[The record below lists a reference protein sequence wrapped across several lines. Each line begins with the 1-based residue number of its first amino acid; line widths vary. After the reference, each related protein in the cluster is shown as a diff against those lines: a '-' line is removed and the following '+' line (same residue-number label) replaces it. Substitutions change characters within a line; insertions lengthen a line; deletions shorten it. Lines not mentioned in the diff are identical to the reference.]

1 MGNRRSEGSGKGVAL
16 SIDVQTLNSPGWWLQ
31 KCATKL
37 QGRQK
42 RLKLL
47 ADYHDGNPPLPTGAE
62 NVRDAYKAFQK
73 KARTNFAELIVGL
86 TRERCTVRS
95 IRTAVDSDSE
105 GDEKAWEIWRD
116 NNLDIEFS
124 DVLENMLALGD
135 GYMIVGLDPDDTEKV
150 IITGEDP
157 RQVVTIHDPARQ
169 SEVRA
174 ALKMFHDPDLLM
186 DYAFL
191 YLRGETVTD
200 SQGNTTVL
208 NARRYVASR
217 PRKTTGKSVTFSAS
231 AFDWDED
238 FGGAEGE
245 ELNHRFVPVV
255 RFRNRR
261 GIGEFEPHTDILD
274 RINHTVLQRMVIA
287 AYQAFRWH
295 AIKVSDDDMPDED
308 EDGNPI
314 DYGDILTADPGAFMK
329 VPKDADF
336 WESGQTDMQGVL
348 ESIKSDVQTL
358 AFVTRSPLSAV
369 SDAVNQSAEGASL
382 IKEGQIFKTEDKQ
395 KRATASLVI
404 VFMLAFLC
412 LEDKDRADKHKIVID
427 WAPAERFSLQQKYDA
442 ASKAP
447 ASIPSETLMS
457 EVLQFSP
464 ETIALAKAQ
473 QMDDAIRGVLNGS
486 VTTEPTRP
494 EPASPP
500 ASSAPDSRSS
510 N

>member
-1 MGNRRSEGSGKGVAL
+1 M
-16 SIDVQTLNSPGWWLQ
+16 SIDIETPNSPGWWLK
-31 KCATKL
+31 KCAIKL

-42 RLKLL
+42 RLQRL
-47 ADYHDGNPPLPTGAE
+47 ADYHDGNPPLPSGAE
-62 NVRDAYKAFQK
+62 SARPAYQAFQK

-95 IRTAVDSDSE
+95 IRTAVNADFS

-135 GYMIVGLDPDDTEKV
+135 GYMIVGLDPADDERV

-174 ALKMFHDPDLLM
+174 ALKMFHDPDLEK

-191 YLRGETVTD
+191 YLRGKD
-200 SQGNTTVL
+200 GA

-217 PRKTTGKSVTFSAS
+217 SRKARVKSLSFSAS
-231 AFDWDED
+231 AFTWDEE
-238 FGGAEGE
+238 FGGEEGE
-245 ELNHRFVPVV
+245 ELNHPYVPVV

-295 AIKVSDDDMPDED
+295 AIKVDPENMPDED
-308 EDGNPI
+308 ENGKPI
-314 DYGDILTADPGAFMK
+314 DYGDILSADPGAFLK
-329 VPKDADF
+329 VPKDVEF
-336 WESGQTDMQGVL
+336 WESGITDMQGIL
-348 ESIKSDVQTL
+348 ASIKDDVQAL

-369 SDAVNQSAEGASL
+369 SDSVNQSAEGASL
-382 IKEGQIFKTEDKQ
+382 VKEGQIFKTEDKQ
-395 KRATASLVI
+395 KRAAAALAI
-404 VFMLAFLC
+404 VFMIAFRCLAD
-412 LEDKDRADKHKIVID
+412 EARADKQKIVVD
-427 WAPAERFSLQQKYDA
+427 WAPAERFSLSEKYDA

-447 ASIPSETLMS
+447 PAIPSETVMA

-464 ETIALAKAQ
+464 ETIALAKSQ
-473 QMDDAIRGVLNGS
+473 QMDDAIRGVISGS
-486 VTTEPTRP
+486 NTTIPPRP
-494 EPASPP
+494 EPAGV
-500 ASSAPDSRSS
+500 PDPRLTDPGAG
-510 N
+510 